1 MKLSDS
7 KALEGL
13 RPWLLFSSI
22 LAVIF
27 TGLTLWALP
36 RWFDVTRSA
45 AAPTVFHIV
54 AQGNAVAAQQPVRSI
69 PQRGKARA
77 LVQRPQ
83 AVPRKSSPS
92 STNSP
97 RINSSEN
104 VQVISARQRAELI
117 SRYVAEWIS
126 VVERKAQREIRQPLP
141 GQLQLRVIVNKDGV
155 LQALDVLSST
165 TNAEQRL
172 RTVALVRN
180 SSPYLPFPP
189 RLARS
194 ADKLVIR
201 ADITFTAAQK
211 SIGSTTPQGN
221 TSGQSVG
228 ALSSELGRALSSST
242 F

>member
-1 MKLSDS
+1 MKLSNH
-7 KALEGL
+7 KGLEGL
-13 RPWLLFSSI
+13 RPWLLFSST

-27 TGLTLWALP
+27 TGLMLRALP
-36 RWFDVTRSA
+36 RWTEVTRSA

-54 AQGNAVAAQQPVRSI
+54 AQGNTVAAQQPSKPL
-69 PQRGKARA
+69 PQRDKARSLA
-77 LVQRPQ
+77 PSA
-83 AVPRKSSPS
+83 AVRGKSSPS
-92 STNSP
+92 SVKPP

-104 VQVISARQRAELI
+104 VQVISARKRAELI

-141 GQLQLRVIVNKDGV
+141 GQLQLRVIVNKDGA

-165 TNAEQRL
+165 TTAEQRL

-194 ADKLVIR
+194 ADKLVIH

-211 SIGSTTPQGN
+211 SIGSITPQRN